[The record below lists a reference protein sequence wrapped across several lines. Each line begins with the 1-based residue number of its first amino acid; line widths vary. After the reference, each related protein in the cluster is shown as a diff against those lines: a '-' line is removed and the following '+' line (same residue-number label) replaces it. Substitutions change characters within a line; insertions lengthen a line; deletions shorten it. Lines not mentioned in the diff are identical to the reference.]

1 MRKKA
6 LVLSLLAVLLCFSLA
21 TSSAL
26 AAEKIVQV
34 LLPDCGWEFTAD
46 RVSSILQTT
55 PGVKKYNVNMFSHIV
70 TFVFDNEKVPLETII
85 KNLEKGGFPLEGS
98 PKYLDKF

>member
-34 LLPDCGWEFTAD
+34 LLPDCG
-46 RVSSILQTT
+46 
-55 PGVKKYNVNMFSHIV
+55 
-70 TFVFDNEKVPLETII
+70 
-85 KNLEKGGFPLEGS
+85 
-98 PKYLDKF
+98 